1 MSRWF
6 YSIKLNKKRIVV
18 NRRDFLN
25 FGKTLAVT
33 TAVSS
38 TMSSPLLA
46 SINKKENTNN
56 TSTKDSLFYGS
67 NNFTDEDYKLSKE
80 DYKLTLSILHK
91 LNVVQSIVGYGNFNT
106 ISFDEV
112 LKIQMKYSKA
122 PKFTD
127 AEFDYIEKMFYMDP
141 SVFGFYGKRTVYSI
155 TNIIPQKEIIKIA
168 NSGHFLYKEQ
178 AVDTFNNIIKDV
190 KDDIGHPVKLTSGIR
205 NVPKQM
211 RLFFNKIKQTKGD
224 IIKASESLAPP
235 AYSYHSIGDF
245 DVGKIGWG
253 YKNFTARFSFTP
265 EFRAIRKLK
274 YVGIRY
280 TINNRDGVRF
290 EPWHI
295 KLI

>member
-1 MSRWF
+1 M
-6 YSIKLNKKRIVV
+6 
-18 NRRDFLN
+18 NRRDFLD
-25 FGKTLAVT
+25 FGKTLALT

-38 TMSSPLLA
+38 PLLA
-46 SINKKENTNN
+46 TITKKDSKTTEI
-56 TSTKDSLFYGS
+56 KDSLFYGS
-67 NNFTDEDYKLSKE
+67 NNDFTAEDYKLSKE
-80 DYKLTLSILHK
+80 DYKLTLSVLHK
-91 LNVVQSIVGYGNFNT
+91 LNIVQSIVGYGNFNT

-122 PKFTD
+122 QKFTN

-178 AVDTFNNIIKDV
+178 AVDTFHKITKDV
-190 KDDIGHPVKLTSGIR
+190 RNDIGHSVKLTSGVR

-211 RLFFNKIKQTKGD
+211 RLFFNKIKSTRGD
-224 IIKASESLAPP
+224 IEKASESLAPP
-235 AYSYHSIGDF
+235 AYSYHSVGDF

>member
-1 MSRWF
+1 M
-6 YSIKLNKKRIVV
+6 

-25 FGKTLAVT
+25 FSKGVAIASASTPLFATISKKDTKTT
-33 TAVSS
+33 D
-38 TMSSPLLA
+38 
-46 SINKKENTNN
+46 I
-56 TSTKDSLFYGS
+56 KDSLFYGAS
-67 NNFTDEDYKLSKE
+67 NFTDEDYQLSKE
-80 DYKLTLSILHK
+80 DYQLTLSVLEK
-91 LNVVQSIVGYGNFNT
+91 LNIVQSLVGYGNFNT

-112 LKIQMKYSKA
+112 LKVQMKYSKA
-122 PKFTD
+122 KKFTD

-155 TNIIPQKEIIKIA
+155 TNIIPQKEIQKIP
-168 NSGHFLYKEQ
+168 NSGHYLFKEQ
-178 AVDTFNNIIKDV
+178 AIDTFHKIVKDV
-190 KDDIGHPVKLTSGIR
+190 KNDIGHPVKLTSGIR

-211 RLFFNKIKQTKGD
+211 RLFFNKIEQTKGD
-224 IIKASESLAPP
+224 IVKASESLAPP
-235 AYSYHSIGDF
+235 AYSYHSVGDF

-295 KLI
+295 KLL